1 MFSTLRLRARFFLGI
16 VFLVALVIEHPD
28 TVLTAQPET
37 LQLSYSALS
46 SLRRT
51 VLDRPRTQTI

>member
-1 MFSTLRLRARFFLGI
+1 MFSTLRLRATFFFGI

-37 LQLSYSALS
+37 LKLSYSAL
-46 SLRRT
+46 
-51 VLDRPRTQTI
+51 VP